1 MIHLRAEILASEC
14 EFTAVHD
21 VLMRS
26 VREQGFPVEKLIA
39 QADVLFARTPPDVLK
54 KLCDQELQ
62 KLIYYNQ

>member
-1 MIHLRAEILASEC
+1 
-14 EFTAVHD
+14 VHD

-26 VREQGFPVEKLIA
+26 VREQGFPAEKLIA